1 MERKDI
7 IALAASVGQA
17 IKNSDIMAE
26 FEEAGEAYDA
36 DEELQ
41 SMIREYST
49 NQEALT
55 RAGADET
62 ADEILINALS
72 DRIDELYGEI
82 SRNEAFE
89 RYSKAQ
95 DALSA
100 LLNEINSVIS
110 ERAMGGVSSGGCSGN
125 CSTCGGCR

>member
-7 IALAASVGQA
+7 IELAASVGRA
-17 IKNSDIMAE
+17 IKSSDIMTE

-41 SMIREYST
+41 SMIREYT
-49 NQEALT
+49 THQEALT
-55 RAGADET
+55 RADADET
-62 ADEILINALS
+62 EGEILIKALS
-72 DRIDELYGEI
+72 DRIDELYGSI

-95 DALSA
+95 DELSR
-100 LLNEINSVIS
+100 LLDEVNSVIS
-110 ERAMGGVSSGGCSGN
+110 EHAMGKIPSGGCTGN
-125 CSTCGGCR
+125 CSSCGGCR